1 MQIGLGMKTGNQND
15 KEGLKGRLDA
25 AVGVGFI
32 CHVQQLN
39 RIRRILPGT
48 ESCGVNL
55 EFGNIA
61 EKHCT
66 RQ

>member
-1 MQIGLGMKTGNQND
+1 MQIGLGMTTGNQND

-25 AVGVGFI
+25 AIGVGFI

-39 RIRRILPGT
+39 GIRRILPRA
-48 ESCGVNL
+48 ESRGVNL

-66 RQ
+66 I

>member
-39 RIRRILPGT
+39 RISRILHGT
-48 ESCGVNL
+48 ESCGLNL
-55 EFGNIA
+55 EIWNIP

-66 RQ
+66 R